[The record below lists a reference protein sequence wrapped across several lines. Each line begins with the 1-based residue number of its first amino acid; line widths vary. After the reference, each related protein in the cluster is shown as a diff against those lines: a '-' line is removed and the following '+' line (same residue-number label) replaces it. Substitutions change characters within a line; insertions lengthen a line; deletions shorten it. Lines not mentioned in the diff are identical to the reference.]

1 VSWEV
6 DPEPTDAEER
16 AALVAA
22 ADRALALDKESAWWR
37 SGLEDLSEGPPS
49 ELTWPDPRPVES

>member
-1 VSWEV
+1 M

-22 ADRALALDKESAWWR
+22 VDRALASDEESAWWR
-37 SGLEDLSEGPPS
+37 SGLEDLAEGSPA
-49 ELTWPDPRPVES
+49 EPVEP